1 MPNPF
6 RSDFVI
12 GGGGPGIGGI
22 YDAAGRF
29 VKGGQAF
36 CLPPMPAECVSEYG
50 RGAYNLEIFQPASR
64 YWLFQGIETL
74 LFAGMA
80 VVLLIGAIW
89 WIRRRLT

>member
-12 GGGGPGIGGI
+12 GG
-22 YDAAGRF
+22 AGR
-29 VKGGQAF
+29 ASAASRT
-36 CLPPMPAECVSEYG
+36 PPVDSSRAARRSACSRCPPSACPSTG